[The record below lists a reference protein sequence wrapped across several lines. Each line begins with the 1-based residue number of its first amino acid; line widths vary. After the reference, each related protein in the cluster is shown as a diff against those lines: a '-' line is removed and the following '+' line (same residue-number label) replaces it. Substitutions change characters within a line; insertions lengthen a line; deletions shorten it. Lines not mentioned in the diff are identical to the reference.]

1 MQPPYNALRD
11 VRVKKKTTLNSQS
24 KVPRCVKD
32 SAFPKGAIVIGI
44 IAGIVASLAFAQQ
57 TVSLW
62 VFQKEATSLS
72 WFTLG
77 VCLMGQALW
86 IAYGVYVQDY
96 IVMTFAIVSLII
108 YFALAGTKVRF
119 KTQ

>member
-1 MQPPYNALRD
+1 
-11 VRVKKKTTLNSQS
+11 VRKRFSIS
-24 KVPRCVKD
+24 
-32 SAFPKGAIVIGI
+32 KGAVVIGI
-44 IAGIVASLAFAQQ
+44 IAGIVTSLAFAQQ

-62 VFQKEATSLS
+62 FFQKEATSLN

-77 VCLMGQALW
+77 VCFMGQALW
-86 IAYGVYVQDY
+86 IAYGVYIQDY

-119 KTQ
+119 TPLNI